1 MTQLETTVSKP
12 ILLDVSTVR
21 LHVTNEQFDR
31 LAQANP
37 DLRLELTPN
46 GELIVMPP
54 TFAISGKRNSDL
66 VFQVVAWNRR
76 TKLGEVF
83 DSSTGYDWTAIG
95 SGRYSPDV
103 SWIENARLVGVDL
116 QHYLTIVPDFA
127 IELRSS
133 SDRLK
138 DVRGKMREYMR
149 CGVRLSWLINPQD
162 RQVEI
167 YRLGKAVEVLDSP
180 ISVGGENVLPEF
192 ILDLTTIY

>member
-103 SWIENARLVGVDL
+103 SWIENSRLVGVDL
-116 QHYLTIVPDFA
+116 QKYLTIVPDFA

-149 CGVRLSWLINPQD
+149 CGVQLGWLINPQD

>member
-1 MTQLETTVSKP
+1 MTQLETTISEP
-12 ILLDVSTVR
+12 ILLNVSTVR

-37 DLRLELTPN
+37 DLRLELTAD

-66 VFQVVAWNRR
+66 NGQVWAWNRR

-83 DSSTGYDWTAIG
+83 DSSNGYDWTAIG

-103 SWIENARLVGVDL
+103 SWIQNSRLVGVDL
-116 QHYLTIVPDFA
+116 EQYLTIVPDFA
-127 IELRSS
+127 IELRST

-138 DVRGKMREYMR
+138 DLQAKMQEYTR
-149 CGVRLSWLINPQD
+149 CGVRLGWLINPQD
-162 RQVEI
+162 KQVEI

-180 ISVGGENVLPEF
+180 NSLSGEDVLPEF
-192 ILDLTTIY
+192 ILDLTTVW